1 MTNNYHDS
9 GDPSSYQNDGEQN
22 PYADTTPHYG
32 SGEHQYQHQDT
43 EPVKNTVKLMPSIS
57 FGISSTFGNPL
68 LILGVFLTFVGMFAV
83 SILLSLAISM
93 ATGFDELVNP
103 ATGALT
109 TDGIAFSSI
118 LSLSLN
124 IPTTIVSLLLTVI
137 LYHIGMKAL
146 QSPKIQFQGLFSGM
160 RLLPA
165 IGASLLASLV
175 QLVIFTLAILVLLV
189 PVGVLLLWDMNPL
202 DESTYIPRI
211 LFLCVVAMIM
221 SLFVTPFNL
230 LAPFYALDGHSVT
243 DSVMAGLRDAKK
255 YYWVLMGYTL
265 LTSVVGVLLSMVT
278 LGLGFLIV
286 IPVTGIALAH
296 LYYQINN
303 KDIVHVT
310 A

>member
-1 MTNNYHDS
+1 MTNNYHDN

-22 PYADTTPHYG
+22 PYSDTTPNYG
-32 SGEHQYQHQDT
+32 SGDHQYQDT
-43 EPVKNTVKLMPSIS
+43 EPVKSTVQLMPSIS
-57 FGISSTFGNPL
+57 FGISSTFRNPL

-83 SILLSLAISM
+83 SILLSLAIFM

-103 ATGALT
+103 ANGALT
-109 TDGIAFSSI
+109 TDGVAFSNI

-124 IPTTIVSLLLTVI
+124 IPMAIVGILLTII

-146 QSPKIQFQGLFSGM
+146 QSPEIQFQGLFSGM
-160 RLLPA
+160 RVLPA
-165 IGASLLASLV
+165 IGAYLLASLV

-202 DESTYIPRI
+202 DESTYILRI
-211 LFLCVVAMIM
+211 LFLCVVAMII

-255 YYWVLMGYTL
+255 YYWVLMGYIL

-286 IPVTGIALAH
+286 IPVTHIALAH

>member
-9 GDPSSYQNDGEQN
+9 GDPSSVQNDREQN
-22 PYADTTPHYG
+22 LYEDTTPHYS
-32 SGEHQYQHQDT
+32 SGDSQYQDT
-43 EPVKNTVKLMPSIS
+43 EPVKSTVKLMPSIR
-57 FGISSTFGNPL
+57 FGISSTFRNPL
-68 LILGVFLTFVGMFAV
+68 LILGVFLTFVVMFAV
-83 SILLSLAISM
+83 SFLLSLAISM
-93 ATGFDELVNP
+93 VAGFDSAVNP
-103 ATGALT
+103 DTGELT
-109 TDGIAFSSI
+109 TDGFAFSSI

-124 IPTTIVSLLLTVI
+124 IPMAIVSILLTII

-160 RLLPA
+160 KLLPA
-165 IGASLLASLV
+165 VGAYLLASLV

-189 PVGVLLLWDMNPL
+189 PVGVLLLWGMDPL
-202 DESTYIPRI
+202 DTNTYIPRI
-211 LFLCVVAMIM
+211 LFLGVVATIM
-221 SLFVTPFNL
+221 SFFVIPFIL

-265 LTSVVGVLLSMVT
+265 LTSVVGVLLGMVT

-286 IPVTGIALAH
+286 IPVTHIALAH

>member
-9 GDPSSYQNDGEQN
+9 EDPSSHQNDGEQN
-22 PYADTTPHYG
+22 PYSDTTPHDG
-32 SGEHQYQHQDT
+32 SGEHQYQDT
-43 EPVKNTVKLMPSIS
+43 EPEKGTVKLMPSIN
-57 FGISSTFGNPL
+57 FGISSTFRNPL
-68 LILGVFLTFVGMFAV
+68 LILGVFLTFVGMSAV
-83 SILLSLAISM
+83 SFILSLSIFMVAE
-93 ATGFDELVNP
+93 FDELVNP

-109 TDGIAFSSI
+109 TDGSNFSSI
-118 LSLSLN
+118 LSLFLN
-124 IPTTIVSLLLTVI
+124 IPLTIVSILLTVI

-165 IGASLLASLV
+165 IGAYLLASLV

-265 LTSVVGVLLSMVT
+265 LTSVVGVLLGMVT

-286 IPVTGIALAH
+286 IPVTHIALAH

>member
-9 GDPSSYQNDGEQN
+9 GDPSSVQNDREQN
-22 PYADTTPHYG
+22 LYEDTTPHYS
-32 SGEHQYQHQDT
+32 SGDSQYQDT
-43 EPVKNTVKLMPSIS
+43 EPVKSTVKLMPSIR
-57 FGISSTFGNPL
+57 FGISSTFRNPL
-68 LILGVFLTFVGMFAV
+68 LILGVFLTFVVMFAV
-83 SILLSLAISM
+83 SFLLSLAISM
-93 ATGFDELVNP
+93 VAGFDSAVNP
-103 ATGALT
+103 DTGELT
-109 TDGIAFSSI
+109 TDGFAFSSI

-124 IPTTIVSLLLTVI
+124 IPMAIVSILLTII

-160 RLLPA
+160 KLLPA
-165 IGASLLASLV
+165 VGAYLLASLV

-189 PVGVLLLWDMNPL
+189 PVGVLLLWGMDPL
-202 DESTYIPRI
+202 DTNTYIPRI
-211 LFLCVVAMIM
+211 LFLGVVAMIM
-221 SLFVTPFNL
+221 SFFVIPFNL

-265 LTSVVGVLLSMVT
+265 LTSVVGVLLGMVT

-286 IPVTGIALAH
+286 IPVTHIALAH